1 MVPSAAGT
9 VAIAFR
15 DFNGM
20 VETLKAQDLLQQ
32 EPFES
37 PVCHGAFVLDPDGNS
52 LSLHQRKGETERD
65 RVIDFVGM
73 PVQDM
78 ERARAFYE
86 GMLGLKPGDIA
97 SAAWIEYDLPDD
109 TALALCDVRVMG
121 LEFQPIQAGGM
132 ALRTPDLEAV
142 FARLKQAGHAV
153 AEDVIETSVCH
164 MAMVKDSEGN
174 AFLLHRHK

>member
-1 MVPSAAGT
+1 VPSAAGT

-15 DFNGM
+15 DFKGM
-20 VETLKAQDLLQQ
+20 VETLKAQNLLQQ

-37 PVCHGAFVLDPDGNS
+37 PVCHGAFVRDPDGNS
-52 LSLHQRKGETERD
+52 LSLHQRKSESERD
-65 RVIDFVGM
+65 RVLDFVAV

-78 ERARAFYE
+78 KRARAFYE
-86 GMLGLKPGDIA
+86 GMLGLKPDSVSGE
-97 SAAWIEYDLPDD
+97 AWTEYVLPDD
-109 TALALCDVRVMG
+109 TALALGDVRVMG
-121 LEFQPIQAGGM
+121 LEFQPIQSGGV

-153 AEDVIETSVCH
+153 AADVIETPVCH